1 MCPGDHGTTYGG
13 NPLACAA
20 VCKVFEIF
28 EKEHIVEHADKM
40 GNYFTEQLQRL
51 QEKHPSLITDV
62 RGKGLM
68 IGIEVSCAN
77 GDVVKKAL
85 EKGMIVIAAGSN
97 VVRLVPPLV
106 IETKHIDQ
114 CISILDSVFAELS

>member
-1 MCPGDHGTTYGG
+1 
-13 NPLACAA
+13 
-20 VCKVFEIF
+20 
-28 EKEHIVEHADKM
+28 M

-97 VVRLVPPLV
+97 VIRLVPPLV